1 MEIRVFQHE
10 LSGKFP
16 YFCTFKTNRVIML
29 SKPNNFLTFNMK
41 KTPIK
46 FGGFGNLYKHTH
58 THTHTHTHIQ
68 LINPSTRLFRAGL
81 YGFSCNAARE
91 ADLFFAQGGPAFHK
105 WGNVV
110 ESLRQREPMPK
121 NAVEPLRQLE
131 PMPKIVVV
139 PLRQLEPMPKIVVE
153 PIRQCETMPE
163 IIVVPL
169 RQCKPM
175 PKIVVEPLRQ
185 RETMLGL
192 GLQKP
197 PDPLKRGTAQS
208 DAELGSDRLVSG
220 RPASGRFPPLEGVP
234 EGRGSQ
240 KAPRQAHVRQAV
252 SRLASRVPQSRSPA
266 VSRPAVP

>member
-1 MEIRVFQHE
+1 MTFSEIC
-10 LSGKFP
+10 L
-16 YFCTFKTNRVIML
+16 
-29 SKPNNFLTFNMK
+29 
-41 KTPIK
+41 
-46 FGGFGNLYKHTH
+46 H

-110 ESLRQREPMPK
+110 E
-121 NAVEPLRQLE
+121 
-131 PMPKIVVV
+131 

-185 RETMLGL
+185 CETMPKIAVEPLRQRETMLGL
-192 GLQKP
+192 GLHP
-197 PDPLKRGTAQS
+197 PPLTPLKGGQRKATRNLGPIGSCPVGQRPAGFPLLRGCPK
-208 DAELGSDRLVSG
+208 GGGVRKRPDRLTSV
-220 RPASGRFPPLEGVP
+220 RP
-234 EGRGSQ
+234 
-240 KAPRQAHVRQAV
+240 
-252 SRLASRVPQSRSPA
+252 SRVPQSRSPA